1 MACFPGRGIA
11 LVLGQRPRIS
21 MASWVWLA
29 MECWAAGLPGWGA
42 RHIVLAMNGVGGLDG
57 AVPVRSQC
65 VSGLLRGLRQTE
77 SENKDED
84 EDEHPLSTTA
94 QCCASVEPRRLG
106 LTPRSNDS
114 GNYSVWPGLSY
125 LTKLGAGHGATA
137 VLHIASSCSHRS
149 LVRKPAGCFDPGHG
163 SFAVVGGV
171 YPAMPPDRPLWETC
185 IGQRHV
191 PAAILG
197 QTQLSALMKPPSALW
212 RSAAPFRSPASMV
225 SPSRV
230 GKAERLWQLA
240 ALASL
245 SSARGT
251 PRRFTLQ
258 SSDDCVGISIFSL
271 ALRQRPKT
279 GQPSS
284 LGEMIELSTSNIL
297 SSGALKDEADLT
309 DAFVLRA
316 LPVLCVFSLEA
327 WVQPTPPTESRH
339 LGTVRRLVNRGHAL
353 GLAYRRGPGG
363 PKIR

>member
-1 MACFPGRGIA
+1 MR
-11 LVLGQRPRIS
+11 
-21 MASWVWLA
+21 
-29 MECWAAGLPGWGA
+29 
-42 RHIVLAMNGVGGLDG
+42 
-57 AVPVRSQC
+57 
-65 VSGLLRGLRQTE
+65 
-77 SENKDED
+77 
-84 EDEHPLSTTA
+84 
-94 QCCASVEPRRLG
+94 
-106 LTPRSNDS
+106 DS
-114 GNYSVWPGLSY
+114 SSP
-125 LTKLGAGHGATA
+125 
-137 VLHIASSCSHRS
+137 SSCSASPRARLDAGGCS
-149 LVRKPAGCFDPGHG
+149 RLLVIGGPLALSRKGCPGSQG
-163 SFAVVGGV
+163 LCDVW
-171 YPAMPPDRPLWETC
+171 LE
-185 IGQRHV
+185 Q
-191 PAAILG
+191 
-197 QTQLSALMKPPSALW
+197 
-212 RSAAPFRSPASMV
+212 
-225 SPSRV
+225 
-230 GKAERLWQLA
+230 LWQLA